1 MKSKISSSVKAFAK
15 ISTVFLIVLFVI
27 CILTAYLTPSQIIL
41 NEEKN
46 GFLKGNFPVS
56 LKFSQN
62 TDTYPAFGDDQ
73 NI

>member
-15 ISTVFLIVLFVI
+15 IIAVFLSILFVI
-27 CILTAYLTPSQIIL
+27 CILTAYITPSQIIL
-41 NEEKN
+41 NEQKN

-62 TDTYPAFGDDQ
+62 TDT
-73 NI
+73 